1 MVPNGWVVKNLDSI
15 YRVIDSLHQ
24 TPSFSKDG
32 EYRMVRVTDI
42 KGKNLD
48 LSNAVR
54 VSKEVFL
61 EYTKKY
67 KPKRNDILFSRVGS
81 YGISSFVDTDQEFC
95 LGQNTVIAESND
107 QANPIYIFNVLKS
120 EGIRRQVEKTVD
132 GSSHKTVS
140 LKVIKYLKIPLAP
153 RKEQNKIAQILST
166 WDQAISATE
175 KLLENSQQQKKAL
188 MQQLLTGQKR
198 LLDENGER
206 FSGDWNKVSIASTF
220 KLITDYVASGSFATL
235 KENVV
240 VSEQVGFAHYVRQ
253 TDLAANF
260 KNSTLKWVDEESYN
274 FLKKSNLYQ
283 GDILFTNIGD
293 LGKVYYMPALDKPAT
308 VAPNLVVLRVNT
320 TNYSKFIYYLLASEV
335 GQREVNKIKSGTG
348 LPKISKTEF
357 KTMLFNIPPFEEQ
370 KRIAAIISTADSEIE
385 VLHRKLDC
393 LKQEKKA
400 LMQQLL
406 TGKKRVKVAA

>member
-140 LKVIKYLKIPLAP
+140 LKVIKDLKIPLAP

-166 WDQAISATE
+166 WDQAISVTE
-175 KLLENSQQQKKAL
+175 KLLENSQEQKKAL
-188 MQQLLTGQKR
+188 MQQLLTGKKR
-198 LLDENGER
+198 LLDENGVK
-206 FSGDWNKVSIASTF
+206 FSNEWATKNLESLVYRPLCYGVLKPGEDVLDGHPLIRIQDIDDRGFIDIRKVIR
-220 KLITDYVASGSFATL
+220 ITDELHYEFRRTILNTNDLIISI
-235 KENVV
+235 
-240 VSEQVGFAHYVRQ
+240 VG
-253 TDLAANF
+253 T
-260 KNSTLKWVDEESYN
+260 
-274 FLKKSNLYQ
+274 
-283 GDILFTNIGD
+283 
-293 LGKVYYMPALDKPAT
+293 LGKVFVIPKELNGANITRAFAVIGADCKLIDT
-308 VAPNLVVLRVNT
+308 R
-320 TNYSKFIYYLLASEV
+320 FIYQYLNSSMIQEWLLNTA
-335 GQREVNKIKSGTG
+335 TG
-348 LPKISKTEF
+348 NAQKVLNIAALKELQIPLPI
-357 KTMLFNIPPFEEQ
+357 IEEQ
-370 KRIAAIISTADSEIE
+370 RRIAEVLFVADQEIE
-385 VLHRKLDC
+385 TIQKKLDC

>member
-120 EGIRRQVEKTVD
+120 EGIRQQVEKTVD

-188 MQQLLTGQKR
+188 MQQLLTGKKR
-198 LLDENGER
+198 LLDENGVE
-206 FSGDWNKVSIASTF
+206 FSGEWKFLTFDELFIVANKKSAQVKSS
-220 KLITDYVASGSFATL
+220 DYLLSGSIPIVDQSQKIIAGYCDS
-235 KENVV
+235 KEVYSDTPV
-240 VSEQVGFAHYVRQ
+240 IVFGDHTRCI
-253 TDLAANF
+253 
-260 KNSTLKWVDEESYN
+260 KWVDFS
-274 FLKKSNLYQ
+274 FCPGADGTQVLDVKKGVDKKLA
-283 GDILFTNIGD
+283 
-293 LGKVYYMPALDKPAT
+293 YYVLLNTPI
-308 VAPNLVVLRVNT
+308 PNLG
-320 TNYSKFIYYLLASEV
+320 YSRHM
-335 GQREVNKIKSGTG
+335 RELKEKDFKIPLDLKEQI
-348 LPKISKTEF
+348 KISKF
-357 KTMLFNIPPFEEQ
+357 LSLVDQ
-370 KRIAAIISTADSEIE
+370 EIE
-385 VLHRKLDC
+385 TLQKKLDC
-393 LKQEKKA
+393 LQQEKKA

>member
-81 YGISSFVDTDQEFC
+81 YGISSFIHTDQEFC

-140 LKVIKYLKIPLAP
+140 LKVIKDLKIPLAP

-166 WDQAISATE
+166 WDQAISVTE
-175 KLLENSQQQKKAL
+175 KLLENSQEQKKAL
-188 MQQLLTGQKR
+188 MQQLLTGKKR
-198 LLDENGER
+198 LLDENGGE
-206 FSGDWNKVSIASTF
+206 FSDEWQRIELGLLLDYQQPTPYLVESTAYSDSYETPVLTAGKTFILGYTNESSGIYQDQLPVIIFDDFTTDSKYVNFPFKAKSSAMKILTAKKGVSIKFVFEAMQMLQFT
-220 KLITDYVASGSFATL
+220 
-235 KENVV
+235 
-240 VSEQVGFAHYVRQ
+240 VGGHQRHWISIF
-253 TDLAANF
+253 
-260 KNSTLKWVDEESYN
+260 
-274 FLKKSNLYQ
+274 SNLV
-283 GDILFTNIGD
+283 IPL
-293 LGKVYYMPALDKPAT
+293 
-308 VAPNLVVLRVNT
+308 PNKKEQQQIAEVL
-320 TNYSKFIYYLLASEV
+320 SLAD
-335 GQREVNKIKSGTG
+335 Q
-348 LPKISKTEF
+348 
-357 KTMLFNIPPFEEQ
+357 
-370 KRIAAIISTADSEIE
+370 EIE
-385 VLHRKLDC
+385 TLQKKLDC
-393 LKQEKKA
+393 LQQEKKA